1 MSSTTEQAPAKK
13 ATEDTPSLAIYPGT
27 FDPITNGHIDII
39 KRALRLF
46 DQVNIAIAIN
56 TGKTPLF
63 SLEERIALIRQCF
76 APDNNRISVDT
87 TSGLI
92 VDYALEKNAS
102 AIVRGLR
109 AVSDFD
115 YEFQLALMNRKLERR
130 VETVFLMTG
139 FRWIYISSSII
150 KDAAQHGGDIG
161 GLVPAH
167 VQKAL
172 KEKYAS
178 LRTNGTRSKG

>member
-1 MSSTTEQAPAKK
+1 MAFSRSVNPA
-13 ATEDTPSLAIYPGT
+13 DRTPSIAVYPGT
-27 FDPITNGHIDII
+27 FDPITNGHVDII

-46 DQVNIAIAIN
+46 DRVVVAIAVN
-56 TGKTPLF
+56 SRKKPLF
-63 SLEERIALIRQCF
+63 TLEERIELIEECF
-76 APDNNRISVDT
+76 GPDKDRVEVDT

-92 VDYALEKNAS
+92 VDYAVKKGAC

-115 YEFQLALMNRKLERR
+115 YEFQLALMNRKLERK

-150 KDAAQHGGDIG
+150 KDAARHDGDVAG
-161 GLVPAH
+161 VVPAH
-167 VQKAL
+167 VQAAL
-172 KEKYAS
+172 KKKF
-178 LRTNGTRSKG
+178 NH

>member
-1 MSSTTEQAPAKK
+1 MTDLIEQPIPRKPDSRAAI
-13 ATEDTPSLAIYPGT
+13 AIYPGT

-46 DQVNIAIAIN
+46 DRIIITIAVN
-56 TGKTPLF
+56 TEKTPLF
-63 SLEERIALIRQCF
+63 SIAERIALINECF
-76 APDNNRISVDT
+76 SDHNDRIEVDT
-87 TSGLI
+87 TDQLI
-92 VDYALEKNAS
+92 VDYAIKNNAS

-130 VETVFLMTG
+130 IETVFLMTG

-150 KDAAQHGGDIG
+150 KDAARHGGDVG
-161 GLVPAH
+161 GVVPAH
-167 VQKAL
+167 VKVALQK
-172 KEKYAS
+172 KFI
-178 LRTNGTRSKG
+178 

>member
-1 MSSTTEQAPAKK
+1 MSPKNTKQKPRKKEVQHPTTVV
-13 ATEDTPSLAIYPGT
+13 YPGT

-39 KRALRLF
+39 KRALQMY
-46 DQVNIAIAIN
+46 DKVIIVIAIN
-56 TGKTPLF
+56 ALKEPLF
-63 SLEERIALIRQCF
+63 SIEERIEMIKKCF
-76 APDNNRISVDT
+76 GSINKRIEVDT

-92 VDYALEKNAS
+92 VDFAMSKGAC

-115 YEFQLALMNRKLERR
+115 YEFQLALMNRKLQRK

-150 KDAAQHGGDIG
+150 KDAARHGGDVCG
-161 GLVPAH
+161 VVPAH
-167 VQKAL
+167 VKSAL
-172 KEKYAS
+172 QEKFS
-178 LRTNGTRSKG
+178 RSA